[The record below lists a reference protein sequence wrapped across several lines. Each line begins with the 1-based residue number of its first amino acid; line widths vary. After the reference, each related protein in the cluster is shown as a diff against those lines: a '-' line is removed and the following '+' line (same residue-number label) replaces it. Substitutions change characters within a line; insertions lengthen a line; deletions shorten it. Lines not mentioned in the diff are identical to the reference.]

1 MFSLSSSINH
11 YINFC
16 TLTIDCHLF
25 TSQVRFSVQ
34 YFVNHLDESSSLFGD
49 NDCFSTK
56 FLYWVFN
63 PPFIVIAIPLF
74 EWLIYPLFARRNCF
88 PSTLKRIG
96 AAICVSL
103 AATAIFFILDI
114 VGHHGIIV
122 VINSNDT
129 ELPLCMFLTTAD
141 DGHENGLQVSGWL
154 LLLPIILNSI
164 AEMIGNIGGKKKN

>member
-1 MFSLSSSINH
+1 M
-11 YINFC
+11 
-16 TLTIDCHLF
+16 
-25 TSQVRFSVQ
+25 
-34 YFVNHLDESSSLFGD
+34 
-49 NDCFSTK
+49 
-56 FLYWVFN
+56 FN

-103 AATAIFFILDI
+103 AAAAIFFILDI

-122 VINSNDT
+122 VNNSSVSSVA
-129 ELPLCMFLTTAD
+129 ERPICMFLTTVD

-164 AEMIGNIGGKKKN
+164 AEMIGNIGGKKKLIQHQSANFTVQFTVFSSHSYHFSLSHSI